1 MDFSLE
7 KFIVKRDKFLISNNY
22 QLILPKNKKDEFH
35 LVVYFLG
42 ENKIEIVVRKLCNEY
57 GWDYDLKVRI
67 DNKMISIGSSE
78 NNFKIIDYY
87 TDFKVNFLHHHHKL

>member
-42 ENKIEIVVRKLCNEY
+42 ENKIEIVVRKLCNEC
-57 GWDYDLKVRI
+57 GWDYH
-67 DNKMISIGSSE
+67 
-78 NNFKIIDYY
+78 F
-87 TDFKVNFLHHHHKL
+87 HQ